1 MLNGLI
7 VLILQSLKKGGNISC
22 FIVLILILY
31 FKDKLAIV
39 IHFQKLLDTLHIK
52 VIYVHTLVIRF
63 CKFVNIHVNTL

>member
-7 VLILQSLKKGGNISC
+7 VFTLQNPEKGGNISC
-22 FIVLILILY
+22 LIISYLILY